1 MTPPKDQTPTP
12 LHPDRSEML
21 DALASLT
28 NDIKAGRIRGL
39 RLIWDDGEGVDY
51 DTLGTWDRG
60 GLIYAMKV
68 ATAVDEEAD
77 RLDLEAEIA
86 LLRSAVEEG

>member
-1 MTPPKDQTPTP
+1 MITPTP
-12 LHPDRSEML
+12 LHPDRADML

-51 DTLGTWDRG
+51 DTLGTWDRS

-68 ATAVDEEAD
+68 ATAIDEEAD
-77 RLDLEAEIA
+77 RMDLEAEIA
-86 LLRSAVEEG
+86 LLRSAIEEG

>member
-1 MTPPKDQTPTP
+1 MTTPKDQTPTP

-21 DALASLT
+21 DALDSIAT
-28 NDIKAGRIRGL
+28 GIKAGRIRGL

-60 GLIYAMKV
+60 GLIYMMKV
-68 ATAVDEEAD
+68 ATAIDEEAD
-77 RLDLEAEIA
+77 RDDLEAEIA
-86 LLRSAVEEG
+86 LLRTAIEEG